1 MPTTVV
7 PMSTPKLTI
16 GFPVFD
22 DHQGLLFTIEA
33 LRMYQDLAGCEVLI
47 VDNNPNGPDGK
58 DNKGL
63 VASMNSPDTPFR
75 YVAAGDN
82 IGPSVTKGRVFT
94 EAAGEWVLC
103 LDAHE
108 LLPFGTI
115 PRLLKWFDSNPE
127 CRDLLTGPLLSNQL
141 FPIATHFSNKWSGE
155 MWGTWALAWACTCG
169 EMFECRELKIEGRA
183 TPAPP
188 VCSFYN
194 MIRQEQDVVCRRCGK
209 PYPAIPWSNHEPR
222 MAENG
227 YKPVGFDPNTPPFE
241 IPAMGMGLFACRRDA
256 WLGFAKGVYGF
267 GAEEWCIHERYRQAG
282 HKTLCLPFLRWWHR
296 FARKAAPYPALRH
309 HKVRNYV
316 LEFRELGLDPTPI
329 YQHFVTDLKVYQ
341 QAEWDRLIKDPMG
354 ARDPVAAPCTT
365 CGGGAPAAALVNGQ
379 LQQPPGEAQDIEAI
393 YEWAIKTP
401 RDLDQHLPKLRE
413 LAAGCEHVTEIT
425 KRRES
430 TIGLLAGRPKTM
442 ISWQQEQDPLNGRV
456 HAAVAATID
465 DNKRTAF
472 TSHVGQHGGVPAIEE
487 TDGLFIDDIHHGD
500 RAMAQLTNLAPQ
512 VRHWIAWHDTQSYGE
527 KGDGGG
533 PGLLTAIRAYLRQHP
548 EWSVVYHSPK
558 QYGFTVISR
567 NPADKPSLPSVTR
580 MAWNYTKAIAAHVA
594 TGAKAASEELF
605 NARLDVCALCEQR
618 VDNRC
623 SVCGCYL
630 DESPAGTSGKAI
642 WAESECPLGRWPMT
656 PEMQAAINKATAGA
670 IVAQTAAQI
679 LPPETFAG
687 MVPAASRATPPNPA
701 VFEQL
706 GGQQP

>member
-1 MPTTVV
+1 MPTTAL
-7 PMSTPKLTI
+7 PTSTPKLTI

-58 DNKGL
+58 DNRGL
-63 VASMNSPDTPFR
+63 VESMNSPDTPFR

-82 IGPSVTKGRVFT
+82 IGPSVTKGCVFT

-103 LDAHE
+103 MDAHE

-115 PRLLKWFDSNPE
+115 PRLLKWFNSNPE

-155 MWGTWALAWACTCG
+155 MWGTWSLAWACTCG
-169 EMFECRELKIEGRA
+169 EMLECRELKIEGGA

-222 MAENG
+222 MAEHG

-241 IPAMGMGLFACRRDA
+241 IPAMGMGLFACRRDS

-316 LEFRELGLDPTPI
+316 LEFCELGLDPTPI

-354 ARDPVAAPCTT
+354 ARDPAAAPCTT
-365 CGGGAPAAALVNGQ
+365 CGGGAPATALVNGQ
-379 LQQPPGEAQDIEAI
+379 LQQPPGEAQDIEAL

-456 HAAVAATID
+456 HAAVAATVD
-465 DNKRTAF
+465 DASTGARHYQNYVRSPDDETTYARIAKGNADQIALLIPAPDAHARWVSEAILPRLTASRRKGALTQAQAKRLAASAIRICREIQDNNGISRKSRGTPLDRQVQDCGIVAMF
-472 TSHVGQHGGVPAIEE
+472 QRGELVGVGPERTPMMV
-487 TDGLFIDDIHHGD
+487 LSVS
-500 RAMAQLTNLAPQ
+500 RAKGILVVAPQ
-512 VRHWIAWHDTQSYGE
+512 DNLE
-527 KGDGGG
+527 
-533 PGLLTAIRAYLRQHP
+533 
-548 EWSVVYHSPK
+548 
-558 QYGFTVISR
+558 
-567 NPADKPSLPSVTR
+567 
-580 MAWNYTKAIAAHVA
+580 A
-594 TGAKAASEELF
+594 TEQVEPC
-605 NARLDVCALCEQR
+605 DVFKDPLSG
-618 VDNRC
+618 VWP
-623 SVCGCYL
+623 
-630 DESPAGTSGKAI
+630 DE
-642 WAESECPLGRWPMT
+642 
-656 PEMQAAINKATAGA
+656 
-670 IVAQTAAQI
+670 
-679 LPPETFAG
+679 
-687 MVPAASRATPPNPA
+687 
-701 VFEQL
+701 L
-706 GGQQP
+706 GG

>member
-1 MPTTVV
+1 MPESPVK
-7 PMSTPKLTI
+7 PAPKLTI
-16 GFPVFD
+16 GLPVFD
-22 DHQGLLFTIEA
+22 DHQGMLFTVEA
-33 LRMYQDLAGCEVLI
+33 LRMYQDLAGCEILI

-58 DNKGL
+58 DNKSL
-63 VASMNSPDTPFR
+63 VESMNSPHVPFR
-75 YVAAGDN
+75 YVAAGDA
-82 IGPSVTKGRVFT
+82 IGPSVTKGRVFA

-103 LDAHE
+103 IDAHE

-115 PRLLKWFDSNPE
+115 PRLLKWFDSNPN

-169 EMFECRELKIEGRA
+169 EKFDCRELKSEVEG
-183 TPAPP
+183 TPPA
-188 VCSFYN
+188 CSFYN

-209 PYPAIPWSNHEPR
+209 PYPAIPWSAHEPR
-222 MAENG
+222 LSELG
-227 YKPVGFDPNTPPFE
+227 YKPIGFDPNQEPFE

-282 HKTLCLPFLRWWHR
+282 AKTICLPFLRWWHR

-309 HKVRNYV
+309 HKVRNYL
-316 LEFRELGLDPTPI
+316 LEFRELGLDPMPI
-329 YQHFVTDLKVYQ
+329 YQHFVTDLKVYAQ
-341 QAEWDRLIKDPMG
+341 SEWERLIKDPMG
-354 ARDPVAAPCTT
+354 ARDPVGSPQCTT
-365 CGGGAPAAALVNGQ
+365 CGSPAAPLVNGQ
-379 LQQPPGEAQDIEAI
+379 LQQPGGDVQDIDGI
-393 YEWAIKTP
+393 FDWAIRTP
-401 RDLDQHLPKLRE
+401 RDLDQHLPKLKE

-442 ISWQQEQDPLNGRV
+442 ISWQQENDPLNGRI
-456 HAAVAATID
+456 HAAVAATVD
-465 DNKRTAF
+465 DTKKTAF
-472 TSHVGQHGGVPAIEE
+472 TSHVGPHNGVPDMEE

-500 RAMAQLTNLAPQ
+500 RALAQLNGLAPK
-512 VRHWIAWHDTQSYGE
+512 VRKWIAWHDTQSYGE

-533 PGLLTAIRAYLRQHP
+533 PGLLTAIRLYLRQHP

-567 NPADKPSLPSVTR
+567 NAADKPSLPSVTR
-580 MAWNYTKAIAAHVA
+580 MAWNYTKAVAAHVA
-594 TGAKAASEELF
+594 TGAKSASEELF
-605 NARLDVCALCEQR
+605 NARLDVCALCVQR

-642 WAESECPLGRWPMT
+642 WAESECPLGYWPQT
-656 PEMQAAINKATAGA
+656 AEVTAAIEARIA
-670 IVAQTAAQI
+670 AAQ
-679 LPPETFAG
+679 A
-687 MVPAASRATPPNPA
+687 
-701 VFEQL
+701 
-706 GGQQP
+706 GQQPGQPPAVPPPGGNTPPANWPQFDPNAKG